1 MRKSAVHVFCW
12 AMLDVRKCMLGK
24 AQIRALFG
32 IEWGR
37 RFRKIADYLET
48 GCCISCHFMVKFN
61 HVFTVA

>member
-1 MRKSAVHVFCW
+1 
-12 AMLDVRKCMLGK
+12 MLGK

-48 GCCISCHFMVKFN
+48 GCCISCHFMVKLN